1 MAKSYF
7 LMRDRDGI
15 RYFSALGFSSILD
28 VARTLDIAV
37 NAPDREPE
45 LDNVPT
51 FLRFSDAEFTELTE
65 AEFRE
70 RTNDFRAPPVDGLL
84 VALNLKDGYVRVS
97 NQSPERQVCSV
108 SGHIYKIT
116 GLYELARRGQPEGE
130 LDTDQFLSGL
140 INHCAIT
147 FDSVPEP
154 ESGSEIETAAPTMTM
169 A

>member
-97 NQSPERQVCSV
+97 NQSSERQVCSV
-108 SGHIYKIT
+108 FGYIYQVT
-116 GLYELARRGQPEGE
+116 GLYELARRGQPEGT

-154 ESGSEIETAAPTMTM
+154 ESGQEIESAAPAMTM